1 DFNYKARLAFLTVLN
16 PCYYLPRFINP

>member
-1 DFNYKARLAFLTVLN
+1 TEARLAFLTVLN

>member
-1 DFNYKARLAFLTVLN
+1 RLAFLTVLN